1 VTFGIG
7 MFVVGFLTGLVVG
20 VLVVYS
26 LLKDEPKP
34 LPAQLTPEQSRSL
47 TRIRSDLMG
56 LHAQLSEDDDTLPSL
71 NGL

>member
-1 VTFGIG
+1 MVFSIG
-7 MFVVGFLTGLVVG
+7 MFAVGFLTGLVCG
-20 VLVVYS
+20 ILVVYS

-34 LPAQLTPEQSRSL
+34 LPAQLTPPQSRSL

>member
-1 VTFGIG
+1 
-7 MFVVGFLTGLVVG
+7 MFAAGFITGLVCG

-26 LLKDEPKP
+26 VLKDEPKP
-34 LPAQLTPEQSRSL
+34 PPAQLTPEQSRSL